1 VKGVAHLQRYVCFTV
16 LGLFSVLFAFA
27 VSPSPYASSLPGPFP
42 PQEYADSD
50 AALIEALDDCIQQR
64 FLDIDKGFG
73 FRRLVRPGET
83 AHRFKPENAK
93 ELAVVS
99 YLTGQKLE
107 VVLYLAGRGIV
118 APNLNSK
125 DVDNVAGKLIKG
137 PIRITPSDKP
147 VANLPTLRQLWDRGQ
162 EAMRVFQGSEN
173 YDFNLG
179 EWKFIARPVRASD
192 QSCLKCHQAGGPSY
206 PIRLQGSTALQIGEP
221 LGLLVYGYK
230 KNDQ

>member
-1 VKGVAHLQRYVCFTV
+1 MRRYLCLTM
-16 LGLFSVLFAFA
+16 LGLFSALFAFA
-27 VSPSPYASSLPGPFP
+27 ISPSPSASSLPGPIP
-42 PQEYADSD
+42 PQDNADSD
-50 AALIEALDDCIQQR
+50 AALIEALDDCVQQR

-93 ELAVVS
+93 ELAVVA
-99 YLTGQKLE
+99 YLTGQKVD

-118 APNLNSK
+118 SANLNSK
-125 DVDNVAGKLIKG
+125 DVDGVAAKLIKG
-137 PIRITPSDKP
+137 PIRITPGDKA
-147 VANLPTLRQLWDRGQ
+147 VANLPTLRQLWDHGQ
-162 EAMRVFQGSEN
+162 QAMRVFQGSEN

-192 QSCLKCHQAGGPSY
+192 QSCLKCHQASGPSH
-206 PIRLQGSTALQIGEP
+206 PNLRQESTALQIGDP